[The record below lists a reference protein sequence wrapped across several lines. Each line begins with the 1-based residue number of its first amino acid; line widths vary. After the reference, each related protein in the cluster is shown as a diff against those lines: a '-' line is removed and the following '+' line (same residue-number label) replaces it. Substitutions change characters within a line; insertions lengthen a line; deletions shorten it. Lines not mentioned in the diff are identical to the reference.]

1 MINRYN
7 MLRERSLIYAIE
19 KQTDLSYEESERV
32 YRIIFA
38 SISRAI
44 ARGYKV
50 HIDGFGTFWAVYL
63 SDHRTESLYP
73 DGDGETEHISYAHMK
88 VKFKAHK
95 WLDDKVRALMPHPQ
109 RYKEKPKWPE

>member
-19 KQTDLSYEESERV
+19 KQTDLSYEEAEKV

-50 HIDGFGTFWAVYL
+50 HIDGFGTFWAVYHN
-63 SDHRTESLYP
+63 DHESEGLIP
-73 DGDGETEHISYAHMK
+73 DGDGETRRISYAHMV

-95 WLDDKVRALMPHPQ
+95 WLNDKVRDLMPHPQ